1 MDELIEQIRI
11 VAKAREDLQA
21 LQEIK
26 KARLAEWEE
35 TNSLLLEDISL
46 ATVRQSESEAN
57 LRDLTIK
64 AYQET
69 GNKTPAPGVGI
80 REVTKLEYDAK
91 EAFNWA
97 VEHKIMLKLD
107 APAFEKMA
115 KMAPETR
122 PGFVKIHTDPQ
133 ATIATDLS
141 KVLQEV
147 E

>member
-1 MDELIEQIRI
+1 MTELLGQIKVVAEVRESAQKLTEAKRIAYERWLADNDGLLKSIEE
-11 VAKAREDLQA
+11 ANA
-21 LQEIK
+21 LVS
-26 KARLAEWEE
+26 AAE
-35 TNSLLLEDISL
+35 TN
-46 ATVRQSESEAN
+46 
-57 LRDLTIK
+57 LRELTIK

-107 APAFEKMA
+107 TPAFEKMA

-122 PGFVKIHTDPQ
+122 PGFVKVHTDPQ

-141 KVLQEV
+141 KILQEV

>member
-35 TNSLLLEDISL
+35 TNSLLLEDISQ

-57 LRDLTIK
+57 LRDLAIK
-64 AYQET
+64 DYQET
-69 GNKTPAPGVGI
+69 GNKAPAPGVGI
-80 REVTKLEYDAK
+80 REVTKLEYDTK
-91 EAFNWA
+91 EAFDWA

-107 APAFEKMA
+107 AQAFEKMA

-122 PGFVKIHTDPQ
+122 PGFVKIHTEAQ

-147 E
+147 K